1 MGPRDAELPLD
12 KVLLSLRSV
21 SVRWIQSRSVVLRIC
36 CGSAGTQMT
45 TGSYLLSVYFSRGT
59 AAKWKGTPMPTPRFP
74 STTLIATA
82 LAMTFLAASAH
93 AHGGQHSHARLMV
106 SGSAAPA
113 SIAQGS
119 QRSTS
124 KPITNPTTPAV
135 PSSLA
140 TTITI
145 APITVGPPVLPLVC
159 SPEAVP
165 GVRRES
171 GYFRNLERRCGD
183 GTEGKV
189 DGGDHRLLA

>member
-1 MGPRDAELPLD
+1 
-12 KVLLSLRSV
+12 
-21 SVRWIQSRSVVLRIC
+21 
-36 CGSAGTQMT
+36 MT

-145 APITVGPPVLPLVC
+145 APITVGPPVLPPSAIGTPMERALDIAPL
-159 SPEAVP
+159 SPQLPTQVAT
-165 GVRRES
+165 GGAATTS
-171 GYFRNLERRCGD
+171 AQGG
-183 GTEGKV
+183 GGKTLKDCLGFWDAATHMSKV
-189 DGGDHRLLA
+189 EWKVACLRTMDRIANP